1 MFKTK
6 MAIRLKA
13 VCSKL
18 SNSLAY
24 WRLVKVDKLQT
35 LKLLLSITTTLSTNL
50 DTYINQSLSFGKVGI
65 L

>member
-18 SNSLAY
+18 SNSLTY

-50 DTYINQSLSFGKVGI
+50 DTYINQSLSFGKVGV

>member
-18 SNSLAY
+18 SNSLTY

-50 DTYINQSLSFGKVGI
+50 DTYINQSLSFGKVGA

>member
-18 SNSLAY
+18 SNSLTY

-35 LKLLLSITTTLSTNL
+35 LKLLLSITTTLSINL
-50 DTYINQSLSFGKVGI
+50 DTYINQSLSFGKVGA